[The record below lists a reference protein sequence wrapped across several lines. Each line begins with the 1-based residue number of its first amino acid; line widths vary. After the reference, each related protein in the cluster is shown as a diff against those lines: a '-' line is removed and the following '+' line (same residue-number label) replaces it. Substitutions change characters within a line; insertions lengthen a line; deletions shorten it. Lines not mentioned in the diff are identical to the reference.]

1 MIRTLRRLI
10 KYRHLLVTLT
20 QRELSARYRG
30 SVLGFLWSLVNPI
43 LLLVVYSFV
52 FNTIFKPRDP
62 TISDYGPYALFLATG
77 VIPWIWIQT
86 AWLEGTMALLA
97 NAGLIRKATFPAE
110 LLPMVSVAANLVQF
124 VLALPVLA
132 MAFLVT
138 GWVAPMFSSGSEEIT
153 AVTLNWTVLFL
164 PVITLLLIPLV
175 SGVTLAFAALNVHFK
190 DVRDILQ
197 NLLTLLF
204 FMTPILYSLT
214 TLEPY
219 RLLHFVVL
227 CNPFTPFM
235 LAYQEAVFF
244 GRVPGAGLW
253 LHMVLVAWVT
263 GYVGAWMFDRLSETL
278 VEAV

>member
-1 MIRTLRRLI
+1 MLRIVQRLL

-20 QRELSARYRG
+20 RRELAARYRG

-62 TISDYGPYALFLATG
+62 TISEYGPYALFLATG

-110 LLPMVSVAANLVQF
+110 LLPLVSVAANLVQF
-124 VLALPVLA
+124 VLALPVLVL
-132 MAFLVT
+132 AFLVT
-138 GWVAPMFSSGSEEIT
+138 GWVTPFFSGGEDAVI
-153 AVTLNWTVLFL
+153 VTLHASALFL
-164 PVITLLLIPLV
+164 PLITLLLIPVV

-197 NLLTLLF
+197 NLLTMLF

-219 RLLHFVVL
+219 PPLHLAVSL
-227 CNPFTPFM
+227 NPFTPFM

-244 GRVPGAGLW
+244 GRAPGVGLW
-253 LHMVLVAWVT
+253 LQMGLIALVIGWI
-263 GYVGAWMFDRLSETL
+263 GGWIFERLSETL

>member
-1 MIRTLRRLI
+1 MIRIAQRLFQ
-10 KYRHLLVTLT
+10 YRHLLVTLT
-20 QRELSARYRG
+20 QRELAARYRG
-30 SVLGFLWSLVNPI
+30 SVLGFLWSLVNPL

-62 TISDYGPYALFLATG
+62 TISEYGPYALFLATG

-110 LLPMVSVAANLVQF
+110 LLPLVSVAANLVQF
-124 VLALPVLA
+124 LLALPILA
-132 MAFLVT
+132 AAFVFT
-138 GWVAPMFSSGSEEIT
+138 GLLTPHIAPAGTPTASLHWT
-153 AVTLNWTVLFL
+153 AVFMPLITVLL
-164 PVITLLLIPLV
+164 VPLV
-175 SGVTLAFAALNVHFK
+175 AGVTLAFAALNVHFK

-219 RLLHFVVL
+219 PPLHLAVSL
-227 CNPFTPFM
+227 NPFTPFM

-244 GRVPGAGLW
+244 GRVPSLGLW
-253 LHMVLVAWVT
+253 LHMSLVAAVV
-263 GYVGAWMFDRLSETL
+263 GFVGAWLFDRLSETL

>member
-1 MIRTLRRLI
+1 MIRIVQRLF

-20 QRELSARYRG
+20 QRELAARYRG
-30 SVLGFLWSLVNPI
+30 SVLGFLWSLVNPL

-62 TISDYGPYALFLATG
+62 TISEYGPYALFLATG

-110 LLPMVSVAANLVQF
+110 LLPLVSVAANLVQF
-124 VLALPVLA
+124 LLALPILA
-132 MAFLVT
+132 AAFVVT
-138 GWVAPMFSSGSEEIT
+138 GLVAPYLGPEGAAAAS
-153 AVTLNWTVLFL
+153 LHWTVVFMPL
-164 PVITLLLIPLV
+164 ITLILIPLV
-175 SGVTLAFAALNVHFK
+175 AGVTLAFAALNVHFK

-204 FMTPILYSLT
+204 FMTPILYSLS
-214 TLEPY
+214 TLEVYPP
-219 RLLHFVVL
+219 LHLAVSL
-227 CNPFTPFM
+227 NPFTPFM

-244 GRVPGAGLW
+244 GRVPSPGLW
-253 LHMVLVAWVT
+253 AHMVAVAAVT
-263 GYVGAWMFDRLSETL
+263 GFVGAWIFDRLSETL